1 MQFLCFTVLLNHHY
15 TAVGLIVLP
24 VLLLNFAL
32 TWFFVAPIPMAKVSW
47 TMIKL
52 LFTKPWALSIESDY
66 LQARSH
72 NVLLATH
79 QAFNAF
85 YFKHAIWGMN
95 IVFFS
100 SNIVLSSVRIWVA
113 KTDRIT

>member
-1 MQFLCFTVLLNHHY
+1 M
-15 TAVGLIVLP
+15 
-24 VLLLNFAL
+24 LNFAL
-32 TWFFVAPIPMAKVSW
+32 TWFFVASIPMAKVSW
-47 TMIKL
+47 TMIRL
-52 LFTKPWALSIESDY
+52 MFTKPWALSIENDY
-66 LQARSH
+66 MKARSH

-100 SNIVLSSVRIWVA
+100 TLRVVVSR
-113 KTDRIT
+113 